1 MEIKVLV
8 DVKTKLGE
16 CPTWDAVRQR
26 LFWVDIVDGRL
37 FCCDE
42 FGGNIRAWE
51 VHKKIG
57 SFALQ
62 ENYNGAIV
70 ALEDGLYQ
78 LDFDTGNLKFIGAVV
93 D

>member
-51 VHKKIG
+51 VHKKQV
-57 SFALQ
+57 L
-62 ENYNGAIV
+62 
-70 ALEDGLYQ
+70 LLYKKIITAQ
-78 LDFDTGNLKFIGAVV
+78 LLRSKTGYINSTLTQAT
-93 D
+93 

>member
-16 CPTWDAVRQR
+16 CPTWDTVRQR

-42 FGGNIRAWE
+42 FGGNIRAW
-51 VHKKIG
+51 
-57 SFALQ
+57 
-62 ENYNGAIV
+62 
-70 ALEDGLYQ
+70 
-78 LDFDTGNLKFIGAVV
+78 
-93 D
+93 